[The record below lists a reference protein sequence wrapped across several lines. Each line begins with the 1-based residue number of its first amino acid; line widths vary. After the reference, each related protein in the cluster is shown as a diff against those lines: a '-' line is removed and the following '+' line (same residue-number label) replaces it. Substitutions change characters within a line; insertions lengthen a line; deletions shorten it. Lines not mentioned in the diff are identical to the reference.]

1 MIFIDNINCFVSK
14 DKLIIKTKD
23 GSDFWTNDDWV
34 ADWNLFFNDK
44 NGIYLDAKPV
54 TGVETPLQIDSVRI
68 EDIPTYFYT
77 EVTIFLCF
85 ENNFLKFDEIILKR
99 QY

>member
-1 MIFIDNINCFVSK
+1 MHISDINIWFKYLRLLFIDNINCFVSK

-44 NGIYLDAKPV
+44 NGIYLDTWPL
-54 TGVETPLQIDSVRI
+54 TGVETPLQIDSIKI
-68 EDIPTYFYT
+68 EDILVKAMQ
-77 EVTIFLCF
+77 EAQIDV
-85 ENNFLKFDEIILKR
+85 LKFT
-99 QY
+99 